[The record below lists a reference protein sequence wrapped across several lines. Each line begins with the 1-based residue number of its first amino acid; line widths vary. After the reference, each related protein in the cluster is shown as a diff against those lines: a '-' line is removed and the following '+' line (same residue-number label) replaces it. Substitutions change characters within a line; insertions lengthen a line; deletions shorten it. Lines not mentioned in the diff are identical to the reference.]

1 MPLYGLDIETD
12 TTLDGLDPAIAPIT
26 SVAIIGEHDRIVIEG
41 DESSLLARLDAAVA
55 SLPAGVLVTW
65 NGAAFDL
72 PFIAHRAHL
81 CGVQNGLL
89 LWHDPTIRS
98 RNEPLSGHP
107 GSYRATWHQH
117 QHLDGYRVFRADA
130 GAVMRLACGLKPM
143 AKLVGLEPIEVDR
156 ERMHLLTD
164 AERQAYVASDAEV
177 TRALIIR
184 RWQTAKASIDQVD
197 HLGPAKP
204 FVPPP
209 ALARELHEPATSE
222 PVEHETQPQTIG

>member
-1 MPLYGLDIETD
+1 MGKLHKLLSERG
-12 TTLDGLDPAIAPIT
+12 IT
-26 SVAIIGEHDRIVIEG
+26 SDELVREAIVDILGRDI
-41 DESSLLARLDAAVA
+41 A
-55 SLPAGVLVTW
+55 SRTELTK
-65 NGAAFDL
+65 
-72 PFIAHRAHL
+72 
-81 CGVQNGLL
+81 
-89 LWHDPTIRS
+89 
-98 RNEPLSGHP
+98 
-107 GSYRATWHQH
+107 
-117 QHLDGYRVFRADA
+117 ADA
-130 GAVMRLACGLKPM
+130 GAVMHLACGLKPM